1 VTILVSILSGFRM
14 WTIPDAHVEG
24 LRREFPADT
33 ILHAADDDQTRE
45 LIEEAEIAF
54 AAYIT
59 PDQLRAARRLQWV
72 HCPAAGVGHMLY
84 PEMVAS
90 GVTITN
96 GRGTSADTIAEHVL
110 AVVLALFRRLPVA
123 HTRQTQHAWAQDEI
137 ASPPGNRTIA
147 GSRVLIVGLGSIGV
161 ATATRLTALGATVSG
176 VRRRREAAPVP
187 SVQSVH
193 PPEALRQ
200 LLPEADVVV
209 LAAPQTMTTRGL
221 IGEAELARM
230 KRDAVLVNVSR
241 GSLIDEDALVRALRS
256 GALAGAALDV
266 FRDEPL
272 GPDDPMWDVPNLLIT
287 PHVSGF
293 RPDHWDAAAALF
305 AENRRRFAAGEP
317 LLNVVDK
324 RAGY

>member
-1 VTILVSILSGFRM
+1 
-14 WTIPDAHVEG
+14 
-24 LRREFPADT
+24 LR
-33 ILHAADDDQTRE
+33 
-45 LIEEAEIAF
+45 
-54 AAYIT
+54 
-59 PDQLRAARRLQWV
+59 WV

-84 PEMVAS
+84 PEMVES

-147 GSRVLIVGLGSIGV
+147 GSQVLMVGLGRIGV
-161 ATATRLTALGATVSG
+161 ATATRLTALGATVTG
-176 VRRRREAAPVP
+176 IRRRRDAAPVP
-187 SVQSVH
+187 GVESVH
-193 PPEALRQ
+193 PPEALHQ
-200 LLPEADVVV
+200 LLPDADVVV
-209 LAAPQTMTTRGL
+209 LAAPQTMTTKGL

-241 GSLIDEDALVRALRS
+241 GSLIDEDALVQALRS

-266 FRDEPL
+266 FRHEPL
-272 GPDDPMWDVPNLLIT
+272 GSDDPMWDVPNLLIT

-293 RPDHWDAAAALF
+293 RRDHWDAAVALF
-305 AENRRRFAAGEP
+305 VENRRRFAAGEP

-324 RAGY
+324 TAGY

>member
-1 VTILVSILSGFRM
+1 VTILVTIHSAFRM
-14 WTIPDAHVEG
+14 WTIPSGHVET
-24 LRREFPADT
+24 LRITFPGDT
-33 ILHAADDDQTRE
+33 ILHARDDLEARE
-45 LIEEAEIAF
+45 LIAEADIAF
-54 AAYIT
+54 AASIT

-84 PEMVAS
+84 PEMVQSA
-90 GVTITN
+90 VTITN

-110 AVVLALFRRLPVA
+110 AVVLALFRRLTIA
-123 HTRQTQHAWAQDEI
+123 FARQVRHAWAQDEI

-147 GSRVLIVGLGSIGV
+147 GSRVLIVGLGSIGT
-161 ATATRLTALGATVSG
+161 ATAARMHALGATVIG
-176 VRRRREAAPVP
+176 VRRQPHAAPTPGVD
-187 SVQSVH
+187 SVH
-193 PPEALRQ
+193 PPDALRQ
-200 LLPEADVVV
+200 LLPHADVVV
-209 LAAPQTMTTRGL
+209 LAAPQTKTTKGL

-241 GSLIDEDALVRALRS
+241 GALIDEEALVSALRS

-266 FRDEPL
+266 FHDEPL
-272 GPDDPMWDVPNLLIT
+272 APDHPMWDVPNLLIT

-293 RPDHWDAAAALF
+293 RHDHWDAAVALF
-305 AENRRRFAAGEP
+305 VENRRRHAAGEP

>member
-1 VTILVSILSGFRM
+1 MTILVSIFSGFRM
-14 WTIPDAHVEG
+14 WTIPGAHVEA

-33 ILHAADDDQTRE
+33 ILHAVDDEQTRE

-54 AAYIT
+54 AAFVT
-59 PDQLRAARRLQWV
+59 PDQLRAARRLRWV
-72 HCPAAGVGHMLY
+72 HCPAAGVSHMLY
-84 PEMVAS
+84 PEMVES

-147 GSRVLIVGLGSIGV
+147 GSQVLMVGLGRIGV
-161 ATATRLTALGATVSG
+161 ATATRLTALGATVTG
-176 VRRRREAAPVP
+176 IRRRRDAAPVP
-187 SVQSVH
+187 GVESVH
-193 PPEALRQ
+193 PPEALHQ
-200 LLPEADVVV
+200 LLPDADVVV
-209 LAAPQTMTTRGL
+209 LAAPQTMTTKGL
-221 IGEAELARM
+221 IGAAELARM

-241 GSLIDEDALVRALRS
+241 GSLIDEDALVQALRS

-266 FRDEPL
+266 FRHEPL
-272 GPDDPMWDVPNLLIT
+272 GSDDPMWDVPNLLIT

-293 RPDHWDAAAALF
+293 RRDHWDAAVALF
-305 AENRRRFAAGEP
+305 VENRRRLAAGEP

-324 RAGY
+324 KAGY

>member
-1 VTILVSILSGFRM
+1 MTILVSILSGFKM
-14 WTIPDAHVEG
+14 WTIPGAHVEA

-33 ILHAADDDQTRE
+33 ILHAIDDEETHE

-54 AAYIT
+54 AAFIT

-84 PEMVAS
+84 PEMVES

-96 GRGTSADTIAEHVL
+96 GRGTSADTMAEHVL

-161 ATATRLTALGATVSG
+161 ATATRLTALGATVMG
-176 VRRRREAAPVP
+176 VRRRRDAAPVP
-187 SVQSVH
+187 GVEAVH
-193 PPEALRQ
+193 PSEALHQ
-200 LLPEADVVV
+200 LLPDADVVL
-209 LAAPQTMTTRGL
+209 LAAPQTMTTKGL

-230 KRDAVLVNVSR
+230 KRNAVLVNVSR

-272 GPDDPMWDVPNLLIT
+272 GGDDPMWDVPNLLIT

-293 RPDHWDAAAALF
+293 RHDHWDAAVALF
-305 AENRRRFAAGEP
+305 VENRRRFAAGEA

>member
-1 VTILVSILSGFRM
+1 VTILVSIFSGFRM
-14 WTIPDAHVEG
+14 WTIPGAHVEG

-33 ILHAADDDQTRE
+33 ILHAGDDDQTRE

-54 AAYIT
+54 AASIT

-110 AVVLALFRRLPVA
+110 AVVLALFRRLRVA
-123 HTRQTQHAWAQDEI
+123 HTRQTQHTWAQDEI

-324 RAGY
+324 GEGY

>member
-1 VTILVSILSGFRM
+1 VTILVSIFSGFRM
-14 WTIPDAHVEG
+14 WTIPGAHVEA

-33 ILHAADDDQTRE
+33 IVHAVDDEETRD
-45 LIEEAEIAF
+45 LIEEADIAF
-54 AAYIT
+54 AAVIT
-59 PDQLRAARRLQWV
+59 PEQLRAGRRLRWV

-84 PEMVAS
+84 PEMIES

-110 AVVLALFRRLPVA
+110 AVLLALFRRLPVA

-147 GSRVLIVGLGSIGV
+147 GSRVLIVGLGSIGG
-161 ATATRLTALGATVSG
+161 ATATRLTALGATVMG
-176 VRRRREAAPVP
+176 IRRRRDAAPVP
-187 SVQSVH
+187 GVESVH
-193 PPEALRQ
+193 PPEALHQ
-200 LLPEADVVV
+200 LLPDADAVVV
-209 LAAPQTMTTRGL
+209 AAPQTMTTKGL

-230 KRDAVLVNVSR
+230 KQDAMLVNVSR
-241 GSLIDEDALVRALRS
+241 GSLVDEDALVRALRA

-266 FRDEPL
+266 FREEPL
-272 GPDDPMWDVPNLLIT
+272 GAGDPIWDVPNLLIT

-293 RPDHWDAAAALF
+293 RRDHWDAALALF
-305 AENRRRFAAGEP
+305 VENRRRFAAGEP

-324 RAGY
+324 KAGY

>member
-1 VTILVSILSGFRM
+1 VTILVSIFSGFRM
-14 WTIPDAHVEG
+14 WTIPGAHVEA

-33 ILHAADDDQTRE
+33 IVHAVDDDETRD
-45 LIEEAEIAF
+45 LIEEADIAF
-54 AAYIT
+54 AAVIT
-59 PDQLRAARRLQWV
+59 PEQLRAGRRLRWV

-84 PEMVAS
+84 PEMIES

-110 AVVLALFRRLPVA
+110 AVLLALFRRLPVA

-147 GSRVLIVGLGSIGV
+147 GSRVLIVGLGSIGG
-161 ATATRLTALGATVSG
+161 ATATRLTALGATVMG
-176 VRRRREAAPVP
+176 IRRRRDAAPVP
-187 SVQSVH
+187 GVESVH
-193 PPEALRQ
+193 PPEALHQ
-200 LLPEADVVV
+200 LLPDADAVVV
-209 LAAPQTMTTRGL
+209 AAPQTMTTKGL

-230 KRDAVLVNVSR
+230 KQDAMLVNVSR
-241 GSLIDEDALVRALRS
+241 GSLVDEDALVRALRA

-266 FRDEPL
+266 FREEPL
-272 GPDDPMWDVPNLLIT
+272 GAGDPIWDVPNLLIT

-293 RPDHWDAAAALF
+293 RRDHWDAALALF
-305 AENRRRFAAGEP
+305 VENRRRFAAGEP

-324 RAGY
+324 KAGY

>member
-1 VTILVSILSGFRM
+1 VTILVSIVSGFRM
-14 WTIPDAHVEG
+14 WTIPGHHVEA

-33 ILHAADDDQTRE
+33 ILHAADDDQARE

-54 AAYIT
+54 AASIT
-59 PDQLRAARRLQWV
+59 PDQLRAARRLHWV
-72 HCPAAGVGHMLY
+72 HCPAAGIGHLLY
-84 PEMVAS
+84 PEMVES

-110 AVVLALFRRLPVA
+110 AVVLSLFRRLPVA
-123 HTRQTQHAWAQDEI
+123 HTRQAQHAWAQDEI

-147 GSRVLIVGLGSIGV
+147 GSRALIVGLGSIGA
-161 ATATRLTALGATVSG
+161 ATAARLTALGAAVMG
-176 VRRRREAAPVP
+176 IRRRRDVAPVP
-187 SVQSVH
+187 GVESVH
-193 PPEALRQ
+193 PPEALHQ
-200 LLPEADVVV
+200 LLPEADIVV
-209 LAAPQTMTTRGL
+209 LAAPQTMTTTGL
-221 IGEAELARM
+221 IGEVELARM

-241 GSLIDEDALVRALRS
+241 GSLIDQAALVRALRS

-272 GPDDPMWDVPNLLIT
+272 ASDDPMWDVPNLLIT

-293 RPDHWDAAAALF
+293 RRDHWDAAVALF
-305 AENRRRFAAGEP
+305 VENRRRFAAGQP

-324 RAGY
+324 KAGY